1 MSDSNGSQDTS
12 SNTMQDPWEVWM
24 TAMIVWTIRQTQGP
38 LRGKNGS
45 DYSPNP
51 GPLRGKNGSYDS
63 TTPGPLRGKN
73 GSYDSPTPGPL
84 RVIVPLK
91 IPYFYRNDEVLRNP
105 IFYICWPCTGYRVMD
120 SPKTLQ
126 IFWHVSIYTECRKAD
141 SDPLTKTWF

>member
-1 MSDSNGSQDTS
+1 
-12 SNTMQDPWEVWM
+12 M

-105 IFYICWPCTGYRVMD
+105 ICLYLLALYWIPRNGFTKNLTNILTC
-120 SPKTLQ
+120 K
-126 IFWHVSIYTECRKAD
+126 HIY
-141 SDPLTKTWF
+141 

>member
-1 MSDSNGSQDTS
+1 
-12 SNTMQDPWEVWM
+12 M

-73 GSYDSPTPGPL
+73 GSYDSTTPGPLRGKTGSYDSPTPGPL
-84 RVIVPLK
+84 RVIVPFK

-105 IFYICWPCTGYRVMD
+105 ICLYLLPCTGYLVMD
-120 SPKTLQ
+120 SPKTL
-126 IFWHVSIYTECRKAD
+126 
-141 SDPLTKTWF
+141 LTF